1 MLRDTANTT
10 PVIVEYGFIDNANDI
25 NRVNQNYKKYVD
37 AVIDGIIETYG
48 LGSGSNTYTVK
59 SGDSLWKIAN
69 QFGTTPAAIRAANNL
84 TSDVLRIG
92 QILTIPNTT
101 STPETPSTGNTYTVQ
116 NGDSLWKIAN
126 KFGTTINA
134 LKSANNLTN
143 DNLQV
148 GQVLTIPS
156 DGATYTVKNGDSLW
170 KIANQFG
177 ITVNELKSANGLTGD
192 NLQVGQTL
200 KIPSENGGAITS
212 DNTYTVKN
220 GDSLWSIARTYN
232 TTVDTLRRLNN
243 LTSDILRIGQ
253 VLKVP
258 SSESGTSRTYTVKNG
273 DSLWKIANEFDTTV
287 SKLREL
293 NGLTSN
299 DLRVGQTLRIP

>member
-1 MLRDTANTT
+1 M
-10 PVIVEYGFIDNANDI
+10 
-25 NRVNQNYKKYVD
+25 
-37 AVIDGIIETYG
+37 
-48 LGSGSNTYTVK
+48 
-59 SGDSLWKIAN
+59 WKIAN

-92 QILTIPNTT
+92 QVLTIPNTT
-101 STPETPSTGNTYTVQ
+101 STPEKPSTGNTYTVQ

-143 DNLQV
+143 DNLKV
-148 GQVLTIPS
+148 GQTLVIPS
-156 DGATYTVKNGDSLW
+156 GNNTTTYTVKNGDSLW
-170 KIANQFG
+170 KIANQYG

-200 KIPSENGGAITS
+200 KIPSENGGTITS

-243 LTSDILRIGQ
+243 LTSDILRVGQ

-258 SSESGTSRTYTVKNG
+258 SSESGTLRTYTIQNG

-287 SKLREL
+287 SKLKEL